1 MIVCAIDIG
10 TTATKGM
17 LCDLSGQILAEESVE
32 YPLTTTQDGR
42 AEQDP
47 ERIVEAALHVVKTLC
62 SGRAKGEVAALSL
75 SAAMHSLILLDESGR
90 PLTPSI
96 TWADRRSSRVALEL
110 RESEAGLAMYRRT
123 GTPIHPM
130 AWPAKLAY
138 LRQSDAATF
147 ACARH
152 FVGIKEFLLLRVTGE
167 LWCDQ
172 SIASAT
178 GLYELATA
186 AWDEGAM
193 AFAGVKPRQLPPLC
207 TTTTRLVMS
216 SDYCTR
222 LGLNPGTPIVIGAG
236 DGCLSNLGAGAIAH
250 GLAALTVGTSAA
262 LRCVF
267 PSPRTDPQ
275 MRTFCY
281 VLTEDR
287 FVCGGAVNGG
297 GVALRWARDELAR
310 TEKRDAL
317 AHGADAY
324 AELAALAASI
334 APGSDGLMFHPYLS
348 GERAPLWNP
357 DAVASFIG
365 LTLAHR
371 KEHMIRAVMEGVLMN
386 LFAVLSA
393 IESANEPIKRILA
406 VGGFAR
412 SPFWCQMLA
421 DVFDRS
427 IEFPR
432 SHESSALGAARL
444 AFYAFGAVS
453 SLDEFTEKEGEA
465 GVLRPDPKAA
475 ERYAR
480 MHPTFE
486 SVPHLLAPVYRAL
499 SDL

>member
-1 MIVCAIDIG
+1 VIVCAIDIG
-10 TTATKGM
+10 TTSTKGM
-17 LCDLSGQILAEESVE
+17 LCDLSGRILAEASAE
-32 YPLTTTQDGR
+32 YPLTSTKDGR

-47 ERIVEAALHVVKTLC
+47 ELIVEATLHVVKTLC
-62 SGRAKGEVAALSL
+62 SGRSQGEVAAISL

-90 PLTPSI
+90 ALTPSI
-96 TWADRRSSRVALEL
+96 TWADRRASRVAREL
-110 RESEAGLAMYRRT
+110 RESEAGRAMYRRT

-138 LRQSDAATF
+138 LRRTDAATF
-147 ACARH
+147 ARARH

-167 LWCDQ
+167 LCCDQ

-178 GLYELATA
+178 GLYQLASG

-193 AFAGVKPRQLPPLC
+193 AFAGVNTRQLPVLC
-207 TTTTRLVMS
+207 ATTTRLVMS
-216 SDYCTR
+216 ADYCTR

-250 GLAALTVGTSAA
+250 GQAALTVGTSAA

-267 PSPRTDPQ
+267 PSPRTDRD

-310 TEKRDAL
+310 TEKREAM

-334 APGSDGLMFHPYLS
+334 APGSEGLMFHPYLA

-357 DAVASFIG
+357 DALASFIG

-386 LFAVLSA
+386 LFVVLSA
-393 IESANEPIKRILA
+393 IESANEPIQRILA

-412 SPFWCQMLA
+412 SPFWCQMLS
-421 DVFDRS
+421 DVFNRP

-444 AFYAFGAVS
+444 AFYALGAVS
-453 SLDEFTEKEGEA
+453 SLDEFDQREGEA
-465 GVLRPDPKAA
+465 EVLRPDPIAA
-475 ERYAR
+475 EQYAK
-480 MHPTFE
+480 MHPIYE
-486 SVPHLLAPVYRAL
+486 RVPHLLAPVYRAL